1 MQVIETDN
9 GPMWATDD
17 GVLIVDDYDGSPVPD
32 YVCIICEARSDN
44 ECCCGAWDRKYA
56 SD

>member
-1 MQVIETDN
+1 MKVIETDN

-17 GVLIVDDYDGSPVPD
+17 GELIADDYDGSPIPA
-32 YVCIICEARSDN
+32 YVCICAARSDN

-56 SD
+56 PD